1 MTVRR
6 RKWTDPTG
14 APREAWIVDVNAVGK
29 DGRLRRIQR
38 VAPIQNK
45 RAAEKLEHELREEL
59 LNADERKAT
68 TAIESPMLAD
78 FAKEFIDTY
87 ATPNNKPSEV
97 ESKRM
102 ILRVHLIPAFGS
114 LRLDQIG
121 AAELDA
127 YKAKKLAAKVAHKT
141 INNHLTVLRKMLT
154 IAIEWERLT
163 VAPPIKWLKPPP
175 PEFDFLTF
183 DESNRLIAA
192 AEGEWRTMIAVAART
207 GLRLGEL
214 LGLSWTDV
222 DLEAG
227 RLFVRRAV
235 ARGIVGTPKNG
246 RSREV
251 ALSQQAIAALEAH
264 PRRGLLVFSDPQ
276 GKMLTKGATKA
287 PLAHALKRA
296 GLRHIGWHALRHT
309 FASHLVMRG
318 APIKAVQE
326 LLGHSTIEMTMRYS
340 HLSPDARRDAVRLLD
355 IKEALTMTWKTAS
368 GTVLQI
374 PLGPSL
380 RAA

>member
-14 APREAWIVDVNAVGK
+14 APREAWIVDVNAIGK
-29 DGRLRRIQR
+29 DGRLRRVQR

-59 LNADERKAT
+59 LNADERKA
-68 TAIESPMLAD
+68 APALEAPLLSD

-102 ILRVHLIPAFGS
+102 ILRVHLVPAFGN

-121 AAELDA
+121 VAEIDG
-127 YKAKKLAAKVAHKT
+127 YKAKKLAAKAAQNT

-154 IAIEWERLT
+154 VAIEWDRLT

-183 DESNRLIAA
+183 DESNRLLAA
-192 AEGEWRTMIAVAART
+192 AQGEWRTMITVAART

-251 ALSQQAIAALEAH
+251 ALSQQAIAVLQAH
-264 PRRGLLVFSDPQ
+264 PRRSLLVFSDPQ

-287 PLAHALKRA
+287 PLENALKRA

-318 APIKAVQE
+318 APTKAVQE

-355 IKEALTMTWKTAS
+355 IKEALTMNWKAAS

-374 PLGPSL
+374 PLGRSL